1 MSQQPRRTLISRLDP
16 ANWPRWMGIVLVV
29 AWLAY
34 AIASAVW
41 AHLLLWTVLPSGLT
55 LYLLAERYPWRVILF
70 LVVPLTLL
78 TAASQIVGIW
88 LDAPTWVAFA
98 IYLVACG
105 YFSFVV
111 CYPSRDRWIARL
123 PGWLLGASFA
133 ARLAWARFEES
144 VVATN
149 ALVRQINA
157 GKERSDGRTGIHRL
171 AVGARRESGRGGPW
185 QEAWDAHARWLDGL
199 GELIESEP
207 TADAL
212 KHVNDLLAESNR
224 AQMLAIERTDL
235 MGDPVSIPD

>member
-1 MSQQPRRTLISRLDP
+1 
-16 ANWPRWMGIVLVV
+16 MGIVLVV
-29 AWLAY
+29 AWLGY

-41 AHLLLWTVLPSGLT
+41 IHPLLWTVLPSGLM
-55 LYLLAERYPWRVILF
+55 LYLLAERYPWRVILL
-70 LVVPLTLL
+70 LVAPLTLL
-78 TAASQIVGIW
+78 TATSQIVGIW

-144 VVATN
+144 VVEAN

-157 GKERSDGRTGIHRL
+157 GQDRSSGRDGIHRL
-171 AVGARRESGRGGPW
+171 AVEARRESGHGGPW

-207 TADAL
+207 TPDAL
-212 KHVNDLLAESNR
+212 RHVNDLLAESNR
-224 AQMLAIERTDL
+224 AQLLAIERTDL
-235 MGDPVSIPD
+235 DRKPVAISD

>member
-1 MSQQPRRTLISRLDP
+1 VSEHPRRALISRLDP
-16 ANWPRWMGIVLVV
+16 ANWPPGMGIVLVV

-34 AIASAVW
+34 AVAIAVW
-41 AHLLLWTVLPSGLT
+41 VHLLLWTVLPSGLT

-78 TAASQIVGIW
+78 TITSQIIGIW

-105 YFSFVV
+105 YFSSVV
-111 CYPSRDRWIARL
+111 CYPSRDRWLARL

-133 ARLAWARFEES
+133 ARLSWARFEES
-144 VVATN
+144 VVAAN

-157 GKERSDGRTGIHRL
+157 GQDRSSGRDGIHRL
-171 AVGARRESGRGGPW
+171 AVEARRESGHGGPW
-185 QEAWDAHARWLDGL
+185 QAAWDAHARWLDGL
-199 GELIESEP
+199 GEIVESEP

-212 KHVNDLLAESNR
+212 RHVNDLLAESNR
-224 AQMLAIERTDL
+224 AQMLAIEQTELVGGSVAISD
-235 MGDPVSIPD
+235 